1 MILVTVHCIFLFQVY
16 LSLIKMY
23 LSPPNMDDYGIS
35 LPGGVK
41 PEPNVNAA
49 LRVLTMHHDLIDTVK
64 VIILHTLCD
73 ETSKEL

>member
-1 MILVTVHCIFLFQVY
+1 MLQVY

-49 LRVLTMHHDLIDTVK
+49 LRVLTTHHDLIDTVK
-64 VIILHTLCD
+64 VINLL
-73 ETSKEL
+73 LYFV

>member
-1 MILVTVHCIFLFQVY
+1 MLQVY

-41 PEPNVNAA
+41 SEPNVNAA
-49 LRVLTMHHDLIDTVK
+49 LRVLTTHHDLIDTVK
-64 VIILHTLCD
+64 VIIMIIL
-73 ETSKEL
+73 

>member
-1 MILVTVHCIFLFQVY
+1 
-16 LSLIKMY
+16 MY

-49 LRVLTMHHDLIDTVK
+49 LRVLTTHHDLIDTVK
-64 VIILHTLCD
+64 VINYLAYFVW
-73 ETSKEL
+73 

>member
-1 MILVTVHCIFLFQVY
+1 
-16 LSLIKMY
+16 MY

-49 LRVLTMHHDLIDTVK
+49 LRVLTIQPDLIYTFKVTAIICLFICLSDIMSCTV
-64 VIILHTLCD
+64 VHVLVANATI
-73 ETSKEL
+73 